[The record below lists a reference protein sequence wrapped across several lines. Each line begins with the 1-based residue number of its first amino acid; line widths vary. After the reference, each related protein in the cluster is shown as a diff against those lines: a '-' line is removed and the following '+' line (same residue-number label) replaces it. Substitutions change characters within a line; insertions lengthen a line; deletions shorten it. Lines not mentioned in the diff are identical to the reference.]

1 MEFYNLRSQKAF
13 ATASM
18 ITGILSMVTFCMI
31 LPSLVLG
38 GLSILF
44 AVLSTRKGQ
53 SLLGGAITGLITGG
67 IALFIS
73 VFVLISSI
81 AMVPSLMNDPAYRD
95 YLNQLSMQMYGQT
108 FDEMT
113 QTLFPEEIHYD

>member
-1 MEFYNLRSQKAF
+1 M
-13 ATASM
+13 
-18 ITGILSMVTFCMI
+18 
-31 LPSLVLG
+31 
-38 GLSILF
+38 
-44 AVLSTRKGQ
+44 
-53 SLLGGAITGLITGG
+53 LGGAITGLITGS